1 MKYEENIFAKR
12 LREVREDLNLMQKEM
27 AQKLNMPIT
36 TYNGYETGKRSP
48 SLEILRNISDILDVS
63 IDYLL
68 GKSNKKSSL
77 TNIELLE
84 IKNISKNDEI
94 SELVK
99 KLYELDPKTQKKVKK
114 MIDAFVDDDDD
125 M

>member
-1 MKYEENIFAKR
+1 MNYEENIFAKR

-27 AQKLNMPIT
+27 AKKLDMPIT

-48 SLEILRNISDILDVS
+48 SLEILRNISDVLDIS

-68 GKSNKKSSL
+68 GKSDKKNAL
-77 TNIELLE
+77 TNNELLE
-84 IKNISKNDEI
+84 IKEIAKNDEI
-94 SELVK
+94 LDLIK
-99 KLYELDPKTQKKVKK
+99 KLYELDPKTQTKVKK
-114 MIDAFVDDDDD
+114 MIDAFVDDD

>member
-77 TNIELLE
+77 TNIELLK
-84 IKNISKNDEI
+84 IKDISKNDEI
-94 SELVK
+94 TELVK